1 MAKAK
6 KTVKKKT
13 VKKEKM
19 AAPVSGGGVVV
30 LDHPLLKHKLGFL
43 RDKNTNSTEFRDL
56 VKEISRILAH
66 EVMRDWDDMVT
77 FDVETPLA
85 RTKVQRIQNA
95 PVVVSIMRAG
105 NGMLDA
111 VLSMIPFA
119 SAGFIGIYR
128 DKFIHNTVEY
138 YFKMPANIK
147 GKVAILCDP
156 LVSTADTMIA
166 AIDRLKSYEV
176 NRIKILTI
184 LVSEFAI
191 ERIHYFHPDV
201 EIFTLNVEREIN
213 ELGYLVPGLGDA
225 GDRLYQT
232 K

>member
-1 MAKAK
+1 MDLRYS
-6 KTVKKKT
+6 
-13 VKKEKM
+13 
-19 AAPVSGGGVVV
+19 VSSTANNKVQVIN
-30 LDHPLLKHKLGFL
+30 HPLLRHKLGYL
-43 RDKNTNSTEFRDL
+43 RDKNTGSSEFRDL

-66 EVMRDWDDMVT
+66 EVMRDWSEMREVNI
-77 FDVETPLA
+77 ETPIA
-85 RTKVQRIQNA
+85 KTTVERIANP

-138 YFKMPANIK
+138 YFKMPAEIK
-147 GKVAILCDP
+147 GKKAILCDP

-166 AIDRLKSYEV
+166 AIDRLKAYEV
-176 NRIKILTI
+176 GEIKILTI
-184 LVSEFAI
+184 LVSQVAV
-191 ERIHYFHPDV
+191 ERIQHFHPDV
-201 EIFTLNVEREIN
+201 VIYTLNIESEIN

>member
-1 MAKAK
+1 MKN
-6 KTVKKKT
+6 VK
-13 VKKEKM
+13 
-19 AAPVSGGGVVV
+19 V
-30 LDHPLLKHKLGFL
+30 LKHPLLQHKLGYL
-43 RDKNTNSTEFRDL
+43 RDKATPSSEFRDL

-66 EVMRDWDDMVT
+66 EVMTDWQELRSVEI
-77 FDVETPLA
+77 ETPIA
-85 RTKVQRIQNA
+85 RTIVPRIANA

-138 YFKMPANIK
+138 YFKMPADIA
-147 GKVAILCDP
+147 GKMAILCDP
-156 LVSTADTMIA
+156 LVATADTVVAAIERLQSYEVKNIRILSILISQH
-166 AIDRLKSYEV
+166 AIDRIHHFYPEVEIYTLNIEAEV
-176 NRIKILTI
+176 N
-184 LVSEFAI
+184 E
-191 ERIHYFHPDV
+191 
-201 EIFTLNVEREIN
+201 N
-213 ELGYLVPGLGDA
+213 GYLVPGLGDA

>member
-1 MAKAK
+1 MK
-6 KTVKKKT
+6 KNLIL
-13 VKKEKM
+13 
-19 AAPVSGGGVVV
+19 
-30 LDHPLLKHKLGFL
+30 LDHPLLKHKLGYL
-43 RDKNTNSTEFRDL
+43 RDKNTRSAEFREL
-56 VKEISRILAH
+56 VKEISRSLAY
-66 EVMRDWDDMVT
+66 EAMSDWTDMTTVSI
-77 FDVETPLA
+77 ETPIA
-85 RTKVQRIQNA
+85 RTKVDRIQNP

-105 NGMLDA
+105 NGMLDP

-128 DKFIHNTVEY
+128 DKFINNTVEY
-138 YFKMPANIK
+138 YFKMPADIA
-147 GKVAILCDP
+147 GRLAILCDP

-176 NRIKILTI
+176 KNIKVLSILI
-184 LVSEFAI
+184 SSFAA
-191 ERIHYFHPDV
+191 EKIHHFHPDV
-201 EIFTLNVEREIN
+201 QIFALGVEKEIN